1 MLTHLYISN
10 FALIDQLEVSFSEG
24 LTCITGETG
33 AGKSILLGGL
43 SLVLGKRAD
52 LTSLLDPEKKC
63 VVEATFSIESYGLQ
77 SLFEALDLD
86 YDSITVVRR
95 ELLPQGKSRAFVND
109 TPVNLNVLEEIAAAL
124 IDIHSQ
130 HDNLQLGEGDFQFYL
145 LDALA
150 GNQELVI
157 NYQSTLSKYKKTLN
171 EKDRLLLLQKQSQ
184 EDYNLNQFLFNELQE
199 ANLVAGK
206 EEELERKRTLLNSV
220 EYLGITLSEI
230 IQLIEQEEVG
240 IMDQLYRLRQ
250 LIYGLSQ
257 KSDHFDSLS
266 QQTQNSVVEIEDL
279 LEASKHHLDQLEADP
294 ETLKHLDEQWDQLH
308 SLFLKHHVNSTLEL
322 LKIKDNLEKELEQS
336 LNLEQQYDKVNNEIN
351 SLLSSLLSI
360 TEKLKSNRNKVIPIL
375 EKEIKKYLDQ
385 MGMKEAQFK
394 IEMKSTSSFLPFG
407 SDELTFLFNAN
418 LGGEFKPLKKVAS
431 GGELSRIMLAIKS
444 ILSQYKKLPTL
455 IFDEI
460 DTGVSGQISDRV
472 AEVMSALSKNLQV
485 FTITHLPQV
494 AAKGKHHLKVEK
506 TTLEGKTF
514 TRLRPLNFEERIHEI
529 AIMLSGNQVTP
540 TAVAHAKQLMN

>member
-63 VVEATFSIESYGLQ
+63 VVEATFSIERYGLQ

-171 EKDRLLLLQKQSQ
+171 EKDQLLLLQKQSQ

-360 TEKLKSNRNKVIPIL
+360 TEKLKSNRNKAIPIL

>member
-63 VVEATFSIESYGLQ
+63 VVEATFSIERYGLQ

-157 NYQSTLSKYKKTLN
+157 NYQSTLSKYKTTLN

>member
-63 VVEATFSIESYGLQ
+63 VVEATFSIERYGLQ

-336 LNLEQQYDKVNNEIN
+336 FNLEQQYDKVNNEIN

-360 TEKLKSNRNKVIPIL
+360 TEKLKSNRNKAIPIL

>member
-63 VVEATFSIESYGLQ
+63 VVEATFSIERYGLQ

-157 NYQSTLSKYKKTLN
+157 NYQSTLSKYKTTLN

-360 TEKLKSNRNKVIPIL
+360 TEKLKSNRNKAIPIL

>member
-63 VVEATFSIESYGLQ
+63 VVEATFSIERYGLQ

-157 NYQSTLSKYKKTLN
+157 NYQSTLSKYKKSLN

-360 TEKLKSNRNKVIPIL
+360 TEKLKSNRNKAIPIL

>member
-63 VVEATFSIESYGLQ
+63 VVEATFSIERYGLQ

-184 EDYNLNQFLFNELQE
+184 EEYNLNQFLFNELQE

>member
-63 VVEATFSIESYGLQ
+63 VVEATFSIERYGLQ

-157 NYQSTLSKYKKTLN
+157 NYQSTLSKYKTTLN

-257 KSDHFDSLS
+257 KSDLFDSLS

>member
-63 VVEATFSIESYGLQ
+63 VVEATFSIERYGLQ

-171 EKDRLLLLQKQSQ
+171 EKDQLLLLQKQSQ

-351 SLLSSLLSI
+351 SLFSSLLSI
-360 TEKLKSNRNKVIPIL
+360 TEKLKSNRNKAIPIL

>member
-52 LTSLLDPEKKC
+52 LTSLLDPKKKC
-63 VVEATFSIESYGLQ
+63 VVEATFSIERYGLQ

-360 TEKLKSNRNKVIPIL
+360 TEKLKSNRNKAIPIL

>member
-63 VVEATFSIESYGLQ
+63 VVEATFSIERYGLQ

-109 TPVNLNVLEEIAAAL
+109 TPVNLNVLEEIAATL

-171 EKDRLLLLQKQSQ
+171 EKDQLLLLQKQSQ

-360 TEKLKSNRNKVIPIL
+360 TEKLKSNRNKAIPIL

>member
-1 MLTHLYISN
+1 VLTHLYISN

-63 VVEATFSIESYGLQ
+63 VVEATFSIERYGLQ

-171 EKDRLLLLQKQSQ
+171 EKDQLLLLQKQSQ

-360 TEKLKSNRNKVIPIL
+360 TEKLKSNRNKAIPIL

>member
-1 MLTHLYISN
+1 VLTHLYISN

-63 VVEATFSIESYGLQ
+63 VVEATFSIERYGLQ

-351 SLLSSLLSI
+351 SLLSSLLYI
-360 TEKLKSNRNKVIPIL
+360 TEKLKSNRNKAIPIL

>member
-63 VVEATFSIESYGLQ
+63 VVEATFSIERYGLQ

-360 TEKLKSNRNKVIPIL
+360 TEKLKSNRNKAIPIL

>member
-63 VVEATFSIESYGLQ
+63 VVEATFSIERYGLQ

-157 NYQSTLSKYKKTLN
+157 NYQSTLSKYKTTLN

-230 IQLIEQEEVG
+230 IQLIEHEEVG

-360 TEKLKSNRNKVIPIL
+360 TEKLKSNRNKAIPIL

>member
-63 VVEATFSIESYGLQ
+63 VVEATFSIERYGLQ

-157 NYQSTLSKYKKTLN
+157 NYQSTLSKYKTTLN

-308 SLFLKHHVNSTLEL
+308 SFFLKHHVNSTLEL

-360 TEKLKSNRNKVIPIL
+360 TEKLKSNRNKAIPIL

>member
-63 VVEATFSIESYGLQ
+63 VVEATFSIERYGLQ

-171 EKDRLLLLQKQSQ
+171 EKDQLLLLQKQSQ

-230 IQLIEQEEVG
+230 IQLIEHEEVG

-360 TEKLKSNRNKVIPIL
+360 TEKLKSNRNKAIPIL